1 MADPQQERR
10 TTALPAGG
18 LRFEPTDGRGLLR
31 RFAKVMKNHTVDAGL
46 MLRIP
51 QVLNEG
57 VLYDTEDRVQIGA
70 ALVRDLVAMK
80 PG

>member
-1 MADPQQERR
+1 
-10 TTALPAGG
+10 
-18 LRFEPTDGRGLLR
+18 
-31 RFAKVMKNHTVDAGL
+31 MKNHTVDAGL

-51 QVLNEG
+51 QVLKEG
-57 VLYDTEDRVQIGA
+57 VLYDTQDRVQIGA

>member
-1 MADPQQERR
+1 
-10 TTALPAGG
+10 
-18 LRFEPTDGRGLLR
+18 
-31 RFAKVMKNHTVDAGL
+31 MKNHTVDAGL

-51 QVLNEG
+51 QVLHEG

-80 PG
+80 PA